1 MTLFWE
7 CPNQIR
13 LELLCQKTAGSRPL
27 GLRTEPASVLRP
39 CPFKRWLGR
48 KCRGQGLRRIAVLSR
63 VLLCYPEYY
72 RVVPC
77 FAPPTVIS
85 CFASGTSASPT
96 GTTEKCDGKVP
107 HAVL

>member
-1 MTLFWE
+1 M
-7 CPNQIR
+7 
-13 LELLCQKTAGSRPL
+13 
-27 GLRTEPASVLRP
+27 
-39 CPFKRWLGR
+39 
-48 KCRGQGLRRIAVLSR
+48 LSR